1 MPLDGVDLSLTWVT
15 LTPGGVHL
23 RFHAT
28 MQDSGRMSGTLG
40 EQIQS
45 GLSVTDNM
53 GRRYRGV
60 LGSVRGSGMSGWG
73 EERAPRWDGE
83 ILAEPE
89 PHAAEPAKAG
99 AVRWL
104 EFTTPFGA
112 PARVVMRPPASV
124 ATGPAEPP
132 WRTPAERY
140 LAVLASVTSMSIGAD
155 GATVELDTARI
166 VAAVA
171 NSLLWVGAVPPDSVL
186 LSDGAIADGGHRG
199 WREPLMGESA
209 FSGGL
214 PLESPVHLGS
224 ADAEK
229 FGEVGDGV
237 VAGGVHAPQ
246 FGLLPGGQLGLF
258 AAQSALGSRDRHPFP
273 GSDSQQVDFDYVDR
287 SRSASPIRHL
297 GADRL
302 IRSRAGEVERSGC
315 GAKD

>member
-1 MPLDGVDLSLTWVT
+1 M
-15 LTPGGVHL
+15 
-23 RFHAT
+23 
-28 MQDSGRMSGTLG
+28 
-40 EQIQS
+40 
-45 GLSVTDNM
+45 
-53 GRRYRGV
+53 
-60 LGSVRGSGMSGWG
+60 G

-124 ATGPAEPP
+124 TKQAPAEPP

-258 AAQSALGSRDRHPFP
+258 AAQSALGLARPPYPSRVLDSAAGQTSIMWTDRVA
-273 GSDSQQVDFDYVDR
+273 QVR
-287 SRSASPIRHL
+287 IRHL